1 MIEHLASLK
10 QKALSGDI
18 EESIEG
24 IDQLLK
30 LENEITNA
38 LLKSLEKSTDRF
50 ITTERISQAFIN
62 HLSKLKKYLENADAD
77 ISFWA
82 ATLIIHYEVN
92 NSIAENILLNTVRH
106 GELSNASVA
115 TTILCRV
122 KNLKIKDAIVERLK
136 HPALDDKTE
145 RFFKEKLAGIKEWN

>member
-10 QKALSGDI
+10 QKALSGNI

-24 IDQLLK
+24 IDQLVK

-38 LLKSLEKSTDRF
+38 LLKSLERSKDRF
-50 ITTERISQAFIN
+50 VTTERISQAFIN
-62 HLSKLKKYLENADAD
+62 HLSKLKEYLGNADAD

-82 ATLIIHYEVN
+82 ATLIVHYEVN
-92 NSIAENILLNTVRH
+92 SSIAENILLNTVRH
-106 GELSNASVA
+106 GELSNATIA

-122 KNLKIKDAIVERLK
+122 KNIKVKDVIVERLK
-136 HPALDDKTE
+136 YPALGDKIE
-145 RFFKEKLAGIKEWN
+145 RFFKEKLADINEWH